1 MNLADKINNLPSEIK
16 SIIKKAGNL
25 ADELGVS
32 AYAVGGFVRD
42 ILLKRPNLDVDI
54 VVEGDGISF
63 AEKLSVRLRAH
74 HILLHKRFGTAVLTL
89 PNKIK
94 IDIATARSENYAEPA
109 ALPVVKPGAIYDDL
123 FRRDFSINA
132 MAVNINKHNFGK
144 LSDYFNGVK
153 DLKDKKIRVLHRLS
167 FMDDPTRLLRA
178 VRFRERYGFSLEK
191 LTRRLFNE
199 AKKNNMLHRV
209 TKHRVRDEFILM
221 LKEARVL
228 NMLKR
233 LDKLYGLTFIHKNI
247 KLDKNAGVF
256 LKDLDRLIK
265 SFHRRFPQKRV
276 LDTWVILF
284 TALLDGLALEEVRKI
299 CHDFALRRGDTKRI
313 LSYHQEYEAILREF
327 LQKKPLC
334 ASSVFRILEPLS
346 FEAIVLLMAKVR
358 KPDIIKRINEFLEE
372 HNGMK
377 LAVTGEDL
385 KKIGFVPGPHF
396 KEILTRALDAKIDKA
411 IKNKNDEIEF
421 IKQHGSRH

>member
-1 MNLADKINNLPSEIK
+1 MNLENKIRLLPKDILEVIEK
-16 SIIKKAGNL
+16 TGIL
-25 ADELGVS
+25 ADEMNIP
-32 AYAVGGFVRD
+32 AYLVGGFVRD
-42 ILLKRPNLDVDI
+42 MLLARKNLDVDI
-54 VVEGDGISF
+54 VIEGDGILF
-63 AEKLSVRLRAH
+63 AEKLAVVLGA
-74 HILLHKRFGTAVLTL
+74 HILRHKRFGTAVLTL

-94 IDIATARSENYAEPA
+94 IDIATARSESYAAPA
-109 ALPVVKPGAIYDDL
+109 TLPAVKPGAIYDDL

-132 MAVNINKHNFGK
+132 MAVSINKHNFAK
-144 LSDYFNGVK
+144 LFDYFNGLK
-153 DLKDKKIRVLHRLS
+153 DLNEKKIRILHKLS
-167 FMDDPTRLLRA
+167 FIDDPTRLLRA
-178 VRFRERYGFSLEK
+178 VRFTERYGFSLEK

-199 AKKNNMLHRV
+199 AKKLNMLHRV

-233 LDKLYGLTFIHKNI
+233 LNKLYGLTFIHQDV
-247 KLDKNAGVF
+247 KLDKNADSF

-265 SFHRRFPQKRV
+265 SFHRRFPKKRA
-276 LDTWVILF
+276 LDAWVILF
-284 TALLDGLALEEVRKI
+284 TALLDGLSLEEVRKI
-299 CHDFALRRGDTKRI
+299 CYDFALRRGDTKRI
-313 LSYHQEYEAILREF
+313 LSYHEEYEAILKEL
-327 LQKKPLC
+327 LQKKALS
-334 ASSVFRILEPLS
+334 ASSIYRILEPLS

-358 KPDIIKRINEFLEE
+358 KPDIIKRINEFLEA
-372 HNGMK
+372 HNGIK

-396 KEILTRALDAKIDKA
+396 KELLTSTLHAKIDKA